1 VQIGI
6 LIIKIDM
13 IRVRIKQTSGTNA
26 NYTKPPMS
34 FLHKI
39 NGDTTKKISATDKII
54 KADEQL

>member
-1 VQIGI
+1 
-6 LIIKIDM
+6 M
-13 IRVRIKQTSGTNA
+13 IRVRIKQTSGSNA
-26 NYTKPPMS
+26 NYAKPPMS